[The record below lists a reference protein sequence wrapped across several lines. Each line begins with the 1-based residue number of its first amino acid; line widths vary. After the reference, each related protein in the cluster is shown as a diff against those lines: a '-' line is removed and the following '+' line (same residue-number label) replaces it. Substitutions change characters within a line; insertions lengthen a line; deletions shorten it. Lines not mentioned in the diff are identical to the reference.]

1 MTFYKTVTPYYDDLF
16 PTNEK
21 ALAFLTAQFKKGDSI
36 LDVGAGTGNMAI
48 SLTQL
53 GFNVT
58 AMEPEE
64 SMAEFICS
72 KAQTHQLPIL
82 VTTKTMQQLNQL
94 DENYQGIYCIGNTL
108 AHLQDLEEIQSFFQ
122 QTYEKL
128 QPGGIFIIQIVNFE
142 KQNIV
147 FPTIQ
152 TEHVL
157 FERQYEQNGSHVLFT
172 TTLTTK
178 DDTQKNTIPLY
189 PATVA
194 QLSPILEACGFD
206 SITAYGN
213 FAMKNY
219 EQDDPAL
226 IMVAKKF

>member
-1 MTFYKTVTPYYDDLF
+1 M
-16 PTNEK
+16 
-21 ALAFLTAQFKKGDSI
+21 AAHFKKGDTI
-36 LDVGAGTGNMAI
+36 LDVGAGTGNMAL
-48 SLTQL
+48 SLTHL

-58 AMEPEE
+58 ALEPGE
-64 SMAEFICS
+64 SMAELIRS
-72 KAQTHQLPIL
+72 KTQTHQFPIH

-94 DENYQGIYCIGNTL
+94 EENYQGIYCIGNTL
-108 AHLQDLEEIQSFFQ
+108 AHLQDLEEIQAFFQ

-152 TEHVL
+152 TEHFL
-157 FERQYEQNGSHVLFT
+157 FKRQYEQNGSHILFT

-178 DDTQKNTIPLY
+178 DDFQKNTIPLY

-194 QLSPILEACGFD
+194 QLSPLLEACGFD

-226 IMVAKKF
+226 IIVAKKKK